1 MKHAPTI
8 LKEVEKRIAEY
19 EMFAYDTSAKI
30 AILELKSLK
39 DFILNEGA
47 NSKI

>member
-8 LKEVEKRIAEY
+8 LKEVEKRISEY
-19 EMFAYDTSAKI
+19 EMFAYETSAKV

-39 DFILNEGA
+39 DFILNEKGDV
-47 NSKI
+47 KL